1 MWDINT
7 FYYDSTSL
15 MKNLAQSCFSGPCP
29 DHVYLS
35 LVVIGAELKEEIYV
49 WHTSHRRTDT
59 VFTHLI
65 EKPAVLT
72 SVSPRAKNIFIVL
85 DKSSAVGVIQENI
98 NLTNPGTSKVFL
110 NQLKIDWGFF
120 LVIFMKGDLTL
131 GKLNHE
137 QELFNIN
144 FAKHISMLT
153 CIPRLVP
160 GTTYHMIWW
169 RSMLISLQKYYGF
182 KWKSPK

>member
-72 SVSPRAKNIFIVL
+72 SVSPRAKKLTEGRLCCLCVITFNQVKQYEPYQDTSFYKQMHIFR
-85 DKSSAVGVIQENI
+85 
-98 NLTNPGTSKVFL
+98 
-110 NQLKIDWGFF
+110 
-120 LVIFMKGDLTL
+120 
-131 GKLNHE
+131 
-137 QELFNIN
+137 FNIHN
-144 FAKHISMLT
+144 LSCCRWPWLSKTKAN
-153 CIPRLVP
+153 
-160 GTTYHMIWW
+160 
-169 RSMLISLQKYYGF
+169 QKEREKQF
-182 KWKSPK
+182 STIH

>member
-72 SVSPRAKNIFIVL
+72 SVSPRAKNEHRNPIIN
-85 DKSSAVGVIQENI
+85 GVYATIQVNGCTKHDRLNI
-98 NLTNPGTSKVFL
+98 IGCRLVTRAGWVDRWNRAIPSGLNGPRVKIAFLILHPDFPGTNEL
-110 NQLKIDWGFF
+110 NN
-120 LVIFMKGDLTL
+120 M
-131 GKLNHE
+131 
-137 QELFNIN
+137 
-144 FAKHISMLT
+144 
-153 CIPRLVP
+153 
-160 GTTYHMIWW
+160 
-169 RSMLISLQKYYGF
+169 
-182 KWKSPK
+182 

>member
-72 SVSPRAKNIFIVL
+72 SVSPRAKNLIWFKFDWSLCILGFPQWWFQITNIQSLLQLYHIGNNEIHVRMILRLLLNNHIDGLVL
-85 DKSSAVGVIQENI
+85 ERRNSIADALELRLSC
-98 NLTNPGTSKVFL
+98 TNPLIYASFL
-110 NQLKIDWGFF
+110 STN
-120 LVIFMKGDLTL
+120 
-131 GKLNHE
+131 
-137 QELFNIN
+137 N
-144 FAKHISMLT
+144 FIIT
-153 CIPRLVP
+153 
-160 GTTYHMIWW
+160 
-169 RSMLISLQKYYGF
+169 
-182 KWKSPK
+182 